1 MVLNRQI
8 ERGNLWRGRTGSWP
22 DTPVMFLSPL
32 IFVVICAMFEP
43 EVIVQG
49 HPSLHKL
56 IHLGSY
62 VGALMGFVCLFKCKK
77 LPSTV
82 FLISGLCLTG
92 IISAV
97 FSDYAQ
103 SVDALDQCL
112 QHIRL
117 MLTSLLF
124 FYWLTCCPRKLARI
138 ASAYFFVLVIL
149 NLIIELARPGGLY
162 TAAWT
167 HEPCFL
173 FGHKNTSILGFLPGF
188 VFVFLNDYLNCGRLS
203 VLSFAYWCLAVL
215 NVTLARSSTSLAAV
229 FIASVLL
236 LFVLASGRIRICPSL
251 LLIPGFLLSAL
262 LLFNTIPGFFS
273 NLIMSLF
280 GKTVTFSGRTFIW
293 AKTLS
298 LLDSNLLF
306 GIGSLPSE
314 LMRRLVG
321 GVNAHSFLLGII
333 ASGGLLRLL
342 VYLLWVFCSA
352 VAYRCSQKSLYECA
366 PLVFGFTCLA
376 IVGLMENIDLTWCL
390 LFYCVSLD
398 VYCCDQ

>member
-8 ERGNLWRGRTGSWP
+8 ERGNLWRGRTGSWL

-43 EVIVQG
+43 EFIVQG

-124 FYWLTCCPRKLARI
+124 FYWLTCCPRKLACI
-138 ASAYFFVLVIL
+138 GSAYFFVLVIL
-149 NLIIELARPGGLY
+149 NLLIELARLAVYIQQRGLMSPVFY
-162 TAAWT
+162 LGIKILL
-167 HEPCFL
+167 FL
-173 FGHKNTSILGFLPGF
+173 
-188 VFVFLNDYLNCGRLS
+188 VFCP
-203 VLSFAYWCLAVL
+203 VLSL
-215 NVTLARSSTSLAAV
+215 
-229 FIASVLL
+229 
-236 LFVLASGRIRICPSL
+236 
-251 LLIPGFLLSAL
+251 
-262 LLFNTIPGFFS
+262 
-273 NLIMSLF
+273 
-280 GKTVTFSGRTFIW
+280 
-293 AKTLS
+293 
-298 LLDSNLLF
+298 
-306 GIGSLPSE
+306 
-314 LMRRLVG
+314 
-321 GVNAHSFLLGII
+321 SFLMTI
-333 ASGGLLRLL
+333 
-342 VYLLWVFCSA
+342 
-352 VAYRCSQKSLYECA
+352 
-366 PLVFGFTCLA
+366 
-376 IVGLMENIDLTWCL
+376 
-390 LFYCVSLD
+390 
-398 VYCCDQ
+398 